1 MNTIYQTE
9 YGLVD
14 VSKSNDLLLSDYKV
28 MTLIPNPKDGWGISK
43 YCPLDMEITQE
54 MAEEFAAEV
63 ITFIS

>member
-1 MNTIYQTE
+1 MAEYQTQ
-9 YGLVD
+9 YGVVG
-14 VSKSNDLLLSDYKV
+14 VSKSDDLLLSNYKV

>member
-1 MNTIYQTE
+1 MNTIYQTK

-14 VSKSNDLLLSDYKV
+14 VSKSNDLLLSNYKV
-28 MTLIPNPKDGWGISK
+28 MTLLPNPKDGWGISK
-43 YCPLDMEITQE
+43 YCLLDMEITQE